1 MRDNLKIGMATA
13 AALLCTAAVFDRA
26 GADEAGV
33 SFWLPGLFGSLAA
46 VPGQPGWSWTTL
58 YYHTSVSAGGD
69 KVFPRGGRF
78 DAGIDGRGDA
88 FGFGPTYVFA
98 TPVFGAQA
106 SVSVL
111 AIGGHMDASIDA
123 TLTGPRGNTI
133 SGNRSD
139 ERWMFGDLYPMVNLK
154 WNQGVHN
161 FMWYA
166 TGDIPVGAYDASR
179 LANLGIGHGAI
190 DSGFGYTYLNPQ
202 TGWEASAV
210 IGFTYNFRNPDTD
223 YRNGID
229 GHLDWGVSKFVTQQ
243 VHVGVVGYL
252 YQQVG
257 CDSGSGA
264 TLGCFRSRVAG
275 VGPQIGYLFPFGG
288 MQGYIN
294 LKGYGEFAAENR
306 PEGWNVWL
314 TLVISPK
321 AQAATATP
329 KPIHK

>member
-1 MRDNLKIGMATA
+1 MRQSFRIGIATAALLWTA
-13 AALLCTAAVFDRA
+13 AALDRA
-26 GADEAGV
+26 RSDEGGV

-166 TGDIPVGAYDASR
+166 SGDVPVGAYDPSR

-210 IGFTYNFRNPDTD
+210 VGFTYNFRNPDTD
-223 YRNGID
+223 YRNGVD
-229 GHLDWGVSKFVTQQ
+229 GHLDWGVSKFITKQ

-252 YQQVG
+252 YQQIG

-275 VGPQIGYLFPFGG
+275 VGPQIGYLFPIAG
-288 MQGYIN
+288 MQGYLN

-314 TLVISPK
+314 TFAISP
-321 AQAATATP
+321 AAPSVAERRVRP
-329 KPIHK
+329 ALK